1 MTASLAALVVLATAL
16 DRLGVAYAIGG
27 SVASSFHGEMRT
39 THDIDVLVELVP
51 EKVSA
56 LVAALAPEFYVDETS
71 VREALLRKRAFNVIH
86 RSAAAKIDVFCSSGG
101 SLDREQIERRTRV
114 RLRPDLPEMDLT
126 SAEVIVLR
134 KLDWFRRG
142 GEVSERQLGDVA
154 NVLRE
159 QRGLLDDAYLE
170 RQAADLGLTDLLRR
184 ALAAAG

>member
-1 MTASLAALVVLATAL
+1 
-16 DRLGVAYAIGG
+16 
-27 SVASSFHGEMRT
+27 
-39 THDIDVLVELVP
+39 
-51 EKVSA
+51 
-56 LVAALAPEFYVDETS
+56 
-71 VREALLRKRAFNVIH
+71 
-86 RSAAAKIDVFCSSGG
+86 
-101 SLDREQIERRTRV
+101 
-114 RLRPDLPEMDLT
+114 MDLT

>member
-86 RSAAAKIDVFCSSGG
+86 RSAAAEIDVFCSSGG
-101 SLDREQIERRTRV
+101 SLDSRAPPA
-114 RLRPDLPEMDLT
+114 RP
-126 SAEVIVLR
+126 S
-134 KLDWFRRG
+134 
-142 GEVSERQLGDVA
+142 
-154 NVLRE
+154 
-159 QRGLLDDAYLE
+159 
-170 RQAADLGLTDLLRR
+170 
-184 ALAAAG
+184 